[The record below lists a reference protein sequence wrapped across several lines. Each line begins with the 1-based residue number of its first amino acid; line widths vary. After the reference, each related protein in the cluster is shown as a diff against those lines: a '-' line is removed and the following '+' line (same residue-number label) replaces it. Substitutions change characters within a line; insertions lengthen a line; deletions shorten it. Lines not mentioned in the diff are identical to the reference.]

1 MRQFEQSFLTRER
14 QLICQ
19 TVKYSID
26 VKATPSKIVLAP
38 SYET

>member
-1 MRQFEQSFLTRER
+1 MRQFEQSFLTRND

-19 TVKYSID
+19 TEITID

-38 SYET
+38 SL